1 MYLHIGQETV
11 LREKDILGIFDLDA
25 ASVSKITREYLAKN
39 EKEKNVVTVT
49 PELPKSFIVTAEKN
63 KKQTVY
69 LSQISAATLKKRL
82 GFIDEEKN
90 MTFLNK

>member
-25 ASVSKITREYLAKN
+25 ASVSKITRDYLAKN
-39 EKEKNVVTVT
+39 EKDKNVVTVT
-49 PELPKSFIVTAEKN
+49 PELPKSFIVTEKN

-90 MTFLNK
+90 MTFLK